1 MTARAERIFVVSL
14 GQRVRFLRR
23 VRRLTTR
30 ELAVRVPSVVV
41 LMRLA
46 AELQVLWVALVEPA
60 QEDAERMLREAWST
74 YGLASLPPGWPGVDQ
89 AEGLPSQLPSS

>member
-60 QEDAERMLREAWST
+60 QEDGRADATGGVEHVRAGVAAAGVAR
-74 YGLASLPPGWPGVDQ
+74 VDQ